1 VFSSVLKK
9 GFFDEL
15 RKIAAISLHGLSPET
30 LLNQKPPEP
39 METPG
44 SRKAMDAIDLAT
56 AKKTASITSP
66 GLQLRSSQKV
76 GEPVTTRAKKGPSI
90 KQQIHGSLIGRKG
103 ALPPQ

>member
-1 VFSSVLKK
+1 MISSAMRK

-15 RKIAAISLHGLSPET
+15 RKIAAISLSGLSAET
-30 LLNQKPPEP
+30 VLSQKQPEP

-44 SRKAMDAIDLAT
+44 SRKALDVIDLAT

-66 GLQLRSSQKV
+66 AMQLRSAQQV
-76 GEPVTTRAKKGPSI
+76 GEPVTTRAKKGPGV
-90 KQQIHGSLIGRKG
+90 KQQIRGSLIGRKG